1 MRWSWSI
8 LSFAVLM
15 LGSTDIAAQ
24 EASFDC
30 LKAAAPIE
38 QLICSDPQLVKL
50 DGAVGEAFAAVRQ
63 RLPEQDRAG
72 ALAEQRA
79 WLSQRL
85 KQCQVPAKGGEEVAL
100 DVRWRAAPC
109 LDEMY
114 RARLATLG
122 APAEPPPNPLPQS
135 AEPGFIHP
143 ACLWQLIEQDPDEKT
158 KSPPRIPLGAC
169 ALGNRHIPI
178 SPGEEGSLSAQGA
191 AEGFPTWLSYRLL
204 GKLPDGRDVAIVWYS
219 SGGTGQFSEIFV
231 LQRTPTAG
239 LREIVLSGELIAG
252 GGDRCNG
259 GIERTK
265 LADGQTLQVDYN
277 LTPLDLVSE
286 ADEDVAEQAFEDLLS
301 CAICCIGT
309 VRRRVDLASKK
320 ETTISATI
328 TQFIEAEMAANGG
341 PKSVQACFDRLVRK
355 AAGPLPHTFPPAELA
370 ALAQSFAKTCLK
382 K

>member
-1 MRWSWSI
+1 
-8 LSFAVLM
+8 
-15 LGSTDIAAQ
+15 
-24 EASFDC
+24 
-30 LKAAAPIE
+30 
-38 QLICSDPQLVKL
+38 
-50 DGAVGEAFAAVRQ
+50 
-63 RLPEQDRAG
+63 
-72 ALAEQRA
+72 
-79 WLSQRL
+79 
-85 KQCQVPAKGGEEVAL
+85 
-100 DVRWRAAPC
+100 
-109 LDEMY
+109 
-114 RARLATLG
+114 
-122 APAEPPPNPLPQS
+122 
-135 AEPGFIHP
+135 
-143 ACLWQLIEQDPDEKT
+143 LWQLIEQDPDEKT

-178 SPGEEGSLSAQGA
+178 NPGDQGSLSAQGA

-204 GKLPDGRDVAIVWYS
+204 GKLSDGRDVAIVWYS

-231 LQRTPTAG
+231 SQRTPTPG

-259 GIERTK
+259 GIERAK

-320 ETTISATI
+320 ETTVSATI
-328 TQFIEAEMAANGG
+328 TQFVEDEMTANGG
-341 PKSVQACFDRLVRK
+341 TKSVQACFDRLVRK
-355 AAGPLPHTFPPAELA
+355 AAGPLPHTFSPAELT